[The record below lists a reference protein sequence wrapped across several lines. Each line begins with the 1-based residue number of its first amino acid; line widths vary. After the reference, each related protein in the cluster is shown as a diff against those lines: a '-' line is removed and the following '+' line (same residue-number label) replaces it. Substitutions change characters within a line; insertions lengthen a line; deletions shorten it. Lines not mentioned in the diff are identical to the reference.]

1 MTFVRVSDISSL
13 LFCQRYCYFNLLYGE
28 VIPAEISVM
37 RELYFSRRAGIENYV
52 EWARRK
58 FFTLYDESREL
69 VELFE
74 KAEREFVYSE
84 ELDRLK
90 SLGTEISLK
99 REDIMLKGKLDE
111 LVKPE
116 NSEVKKPLILSY
128 KAPEEGVWY
137 RDRIK
142 LASFCVLLEK
152 TFRCNEGF
160 VYYCS
165 GELKEVEIS
174 RKDKYTVLKAVE
186 RVNKLKKGFV
196 PEKPEDRESR
206 CKNCRYRNVCEE
218 KSETFASKFL

>member
-28 VIPAEISVM
+28 VMPAEISVM

-52 EWARRK
+52 EWARKK
-58 FFTLYDESREL
+58 FFTLYDESEEL

-84 ELDRLK
+84 ELERLE
-90 SLGTEISLK
+90 SLGTEIDLK
-99 REDIMLKGKLDE
+99 REDVKLKGKLDE
-111 LVKPE
+111 LVRDTEKK
-116 NSEVKKPLILSY
+116 KKPLVLSY

-152 TFRCNEGF
+152 TFRCSEGY

-165 GELKEVEIS
+165 GKLREVKIS

-186 RVNKLKKGFV
+186 RVNKLKKGFI
-196 PEKPEDRESR
+196 PEKPEGKESR
-206 CKNCRYRNVCEE
+206 CEKCRYRNVCEE